1 MCLPVYNCPPT
12 ELNSHQSD
20 DRAPTSAGKF
30 DQGIYKSILHAPRN
44 YTEHSCVKTKTTKN
58 QLGHLLDHISR
69 MGIWKYHQRTNQPT
83 YNTWV
88 GLEMQPTH
96 LKRRPKEYKIHK
108 RSFLEGGDFGY
119 IDHWSSLSKC
129 RCHSDL
135 NQILKGSVFWRWG
148 GGNLF
153 LQYLININNSVCL

>member
-1 MCLPVYNCPPT
+1 MQANQFNCELNQNDLNIGKLCVTMCLPVYNCPPT

-44 YTEHSCVKTKTTKN
+44 YTEHSYVKIKTKRN
-58 QLGHLLDHISR
+58 HLGHLLDHLGR

-96 LKRRPKEYKIHK
+96 LKNGQKNTKFIKII
-108 RSFLEGGDFGY
+108 FGGGWLW
-119 IDHWSSLSKC
+119 IHWS
-129 RCHSDL
+129 
-135 NQILKGSVFWRWG
+135 
-148 GGNLF
+148 
-153 LQYLININNSVCL
+153 LIKPVQMSMSFRS

>member
-1 MCLPVYNCPPT
+1 MT
-12 ELNSHQSD
+12 GHQPAAL
-20 DRAPTSAGKF
+20 RATSTKEFIRAF
-30 DQGIYKSILHAPRN
+30 FTPPRN
-44 YTEHSCVKTKTTKN
+44 YTEHSCVKVKTKKN
-58 QLGHLLDHISR
+58 HLGHLLDHLGR

-135 NQILKGSVFWRWG
+135 NQILKGPVFWRWG

-153 LQYLININNSVCL
+153 LQYLTNIKNPVCL